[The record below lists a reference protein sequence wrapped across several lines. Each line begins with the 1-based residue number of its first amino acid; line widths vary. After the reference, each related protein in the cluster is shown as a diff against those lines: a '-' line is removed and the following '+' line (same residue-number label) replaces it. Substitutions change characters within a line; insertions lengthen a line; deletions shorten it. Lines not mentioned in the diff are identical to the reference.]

1 MSALQA
7 NCPSCAAPI
16 EFKQGSTIVLVCPF
30 CRSAVARTDRGLND
44 LGKVAEIVESESPLK
59 IGLRGEFK
67 GHKFELTGRAQSRH
81 ELGGVWDEWYAT
93 FSNGWVGW
101 LAEAQGKFYLT
112 FYQPLP
118 QNTRLPSFNSLQLGQ
133 AVTEIPGK
141 APLMVTEKGLATAI
155 AADGEIPYKLSPNE
169 KSGYADLSGKNGA
182 FGTIDYS
189 ENPPWVFVG
198 QQVSLADI
206 GLQDAKPAERAA
218 RRVSV
223 GAMGCPNC
231 GGSLELA
238 APDKTERVTCPFCNS
253 LLDVNQGNLKFLK
266 VLNPSPSPHEFVLQI
281 GAEGTFKDDVR
292 FKIIGAVVRSVTI
305 EGVKYFWHEY
315 LLYNAKIGFRWLVHS
330 DNHWNFV
337 EPVNPA
343 EVEPV
348 GIANNVI
355 QAIRAN
361 VNPAEVESVGNADIS
376 QTPMVVKYNGA
387 TFNIFQ
393 NAPARVEYVKGEFYW
408 RVEQGETVQAIDY
421 VSPPLML
428 SQEVSSNEMNWSV
441 GVYMTNA
448 EIEKAFGATGL
459 PKPFSVAPNQPF
471 TGGFYIK
478 AGFGL
483 LGVLCLVAILMI
495 PLSGLSSTAL
505 SETITLPPTASAT
518 APQTVFS
525 QPFELKGSRN
535 VKITASAPVNN
546 SFVDLDV
553 DLINEQSQEVESVNV
568 PIEYYSG
575 TDSDGSWTEG
585 GQTQDATLSSLPAG
599 KYTLRVEGTWQNF
612 NEPMPVSL
620 KVEQNVSRG
629 VNFCCAFV
637 VLAILPLLALFRKF
651 AFERRRWS
659 ESMFGG
665 GSGSEDSGE

>member
-1 MSALQA
+1 
-7 NCPSCAAPI
+7 
-16 EFKQGSTIVLVCPF
+16 
-30 CRSAVARTDRGLND
+30 D
-44 LGKVAEIVESESPLK
+44 
-59 IGLRGEFK
+59 
-67 GHKFELTGRAQSRH
+67 KFELTGRAQLRH

-118 QNTRLPSFNSLQLGQ
+118 AGVQVPPFNSLQLGQ
-133 AVTEIPGK
+133 EVAEIPSK
-141 APLMVTEKGLATAI
+141 TSLLVTEKGTATSI
-155 AADGEIPYKLSPNE
+155 AADGEIPYKLTPNE
-169 KSGYADLSGKNGA
+169 KSNYADLSGKSNA

-198 QQVSLADI
+198 QQVSPSDI
-206 GLQDAKPAERAA
+206 GLQDAKPAEREA

-231 GGSLELA
+231 GGSLELV

-253 LLDVNQGNLKFLK
+253 LLDVNKGNLSFLK
-266 VLNPSPSPHEFVLQI
+266 VLNPSPSPHEFVLPI
-281 GAEGTFKDDVR
+281 GAEGTFKDDVK

-343 EVEPV
+343 EVE
-348 GIANNVI
+348 
-355 QAIRAN
+355 
-361 VNPAEVESVGNADIS
+361 VNDSGGKSTA
-376 QTPMVVKYNGA
+376 KYNGE
-387 TFNIFQ
+387 TYKIFQ
-393 NAPARVEYVKGEFYW
+393 DAPAAVEYVKGEFYW
-408 RVEQGETVQAIDY
+408 RVEQGETVRAVDY
-421 VSPPLML
+421 VAPPLML
-428 SQEVSSNEMNWSV
+428 SQEVTKNEVNWSV

-448 EIEKAFGATGL
+448 EIEKAFGVADL
-459 PKPFSVAPNQPF
+459 PKPWSVAPNQPF

-478 AGFGL
+478 SGFALLGL
-483 LGVLCLVAILMI
+483 LCLIAILMI
-495 PLSGLSSTAL
+495 PLGGLSNTVL
-505 SETITLPPTASAT
+505 SETITLPPTTSAT
-518 APQTVFS
+518 TPQTVFS
-525 QPFELKGSRN
+525 QPFELKGNRN

-553 DLINEQSQEVESVNV
+553 DLVNEQSQEVESVNV
-568 PIEYYSG
+568 PIEYYQG
-575 TDSDGSWTEG
+575 VDEGESWSEG

-599 KYTLRVEGTWQNF
+599 NYTLRVEGTWQDF
-612 NEPMPVSL
+612 GQPMPVAV

-637 VLAILPLLALFRKF
+637 ILAILPLLALFRKF
-651 AFERRRWS
+651 AFESRRWKD
-659 ESMFGG
+659 SMFGG
-665 GSGSEDSGE
+665 SSGSGGSDSDSSDE